1 MLKKK
6 TQSNESHILTDQRST
21 MNPPKT
27 ERITSG
33 HHNKTSE
40 SQRQQQ
46 QKTLQA
52 VKDKIHSKHI
62 LSWKETQ

>member
-1 MLKKK
+1 
-6 TQSNESHILTDQRST
+6 
-21 MNPPKT
+21 MNAPKT

-62 LSWKETQ
+62 LS